1 MANATDRRDFDLGAS
16 GNAQDN
22 FNAVAGRLEALI
34 TQRDSDVK
42 TAMADYQADGSSEEY
57 AGKEQRWNRV
67 ATEVRTIIN
76 TLRQSLASND
86 ESAQTAMQRAKA
98 AVDGI

>member
-1 MANATDRRDFDLGAS
+1 MANATDRRDYDLAAS

-22 FNAVAGRLEALI
+22 FNAVASRLEALI

>member
-1 MANATDRRDFDLGAS
+1 MLA
-16 GNAQDN
+16 
-22 FNAVAGRLEALI
+22 
-34 TQRDSDVK
+34 DVK

-76 TLRQSLASND
+76 TLRTSLQSND